1 MKLSMHLA
9 GPIAARRIL
18 SWAVSH
24 VLGALLA
31 CSAAAAPATTIADD
45 HVEALGALA
54 NLRAA
59 IDDIQGAHG
68 DLLSGA
74 AGAGGDCA
82 HAAHRAINELAG
94 PASAE
99 YRESDGLGGDTVG
112 ALVHLER
119 LTAENSAAPWSE
131 PIAHA
136 RDHASAAIPHLLH
149 AEACDETSRRELTA
163 ALAELTAAVGR
174 GSELGPLGGISGAL
188 ATTVLGVPTSAKML
202 PACETPQDFPSY
214 GVAAGYLVFV
224 ALPLQQGK
232 ARLPADLGSTL
243 ILTSGDHVIVYTAA
257 EALRPAL
264 CGPVGN
270 G

>member
-1 MKLSMHLA
+1 MHHAEHVAPRGLLPWVAAHVA
-9 GPIAARRIL
+9 G
-18 SWAVSH
+18 
-24 VLGALLA
+24 VLLV
-31 CSAAAAPATTIADD
+31 CSAAAAPATTAADN
-45 HVEALGALA
+45 HVEALAALA
-54 NLRAA
+54 NLHAA
-59 IDDIQGAHG
+59 IDDVQGAHA

-74 AGAGGDCA
+74 AGGGGDCA
-82 HAAHRAINELAG
+82 HAAHRAINDLVG
-94 PASAE
+94 SADAD
-99 YRESDGLGGDTVG
+99 YRESDGLGGDAVG

-119 LTAENSAAPWSE
+119 ISGEDAAAPWAE

-136 RDHASAAIPHLLH
+136 RDHARAAIPHLLH
-149 AEACDETSRRELTA
+149 ATAEACDETSRRELTA
-163 ALAELTAAVGR
+163 AAAELAAAVGR
-174 GSELGPLGGISGAL
+174 ASELGPLGGISGAL
-188 ATTVLGVPTSAKML
+188 ATTVLGVPAGAKVL
-202 PACETPQDFPSY
+202 PACETPRDFPSY

-243 ILTSGDHVIVYTAA
+243 LLTSGDHVIVYTAA